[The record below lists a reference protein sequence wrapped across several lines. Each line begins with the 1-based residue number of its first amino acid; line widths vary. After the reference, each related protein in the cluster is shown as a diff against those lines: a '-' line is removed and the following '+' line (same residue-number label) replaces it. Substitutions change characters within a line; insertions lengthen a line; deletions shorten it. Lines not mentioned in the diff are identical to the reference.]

1 MSAPLG
7 ATVSA
12 PSGGDSKSARRIA
25 FVHDWLTVYSG
36 AERVLEQMFDCF
48 PDSDLF
54 SLIDFVP
61 EKDRGF
67 LRGKKPV
74 VSFLQK
80 LPFMKRHYRQA
91 LPLMPLAIEQHD
103 LSSYDIIISSSHAVA
118 KGVLVGPDQ
127 LHICMCY
134 SPIRY
139 AWDLQHQYLRE
150 SNLVS
155 GLRSAM
161 ARVLLHF
168 MRIWDARTANGVDH
182 FIAISG
188 FISRRIKRVYGRSS
202 TVIYPPVD
210 VSAFTM
216 GPTNREE
223 FYLTASRMVPYKK
236 MDLIAAAFSKMPNRK
251 LVIIGDGPQMES
263 VRASSGPNVQ
273 VLGYQSHEVLRDHL
287 QRARAFVFAAE
298 EDFGIAPLE
307 AQACGTPVIAFGKG
321 GALETILDGKTG
333 LLFDQQSVES
343 IVHAVEKF
351 EQNSFSA
358 DACRA
363 NALRFAPDR
372 FRREF
377 KTFVESKWIDFTAER
392 TLPRSRV
399 SGAEASL

>member
-1 MSAPLG
+1 LSARRN
-7 ATVSA
+7 ARV
-12 PSGGDSKSARRIA
+12 KQRRIA
-25 FVHDWLTVYSG
+25 FIHDWLTVYSG

-48 PDSDLF
+48 PESDLF

-61 EKDRGF
+61 DKDRGF
-67 LRGKKPV
+67 LRGKKPF

-80 LPFMKRHYRQA
+80 LPFMKRFYRHA

-150 SNLVS
+150 SNLTRGPLS
-155 GLRSAM
+155 WM
-161 ARVLLHF
+161 ARILLHF
-168 MRIWDARTANGVDH
+168 MRVWDARTANGVDH

-188 FISRRIKRVYGRSS
+188 FIARRIKRVYGRAS

-210 VSAFTM
+210 VSAFTI
-216 GPTNREE
+216 GQNSRQPGADRKGEDT

-236 MDLIAAAFSKMPNRK
+236 MDLIAEAFAKMPSRK

-263 VRASSGPNVQ
+263 VKAKSGPNVQ
-273 VLGYQSHEVLRDHL
+273 VLGFQSHAVLRDHL

-333 LLFDQQSVES
+333 LLFEEQTVES

-351 EQNSFSA
+351 EQNSYSA

-363 NALRFAPDR
+363 NAMRFAPDR

-377 KTFVESKWIDFTAER
+377 TDFVELKWREFRNER
-392 TLPRSRV
+392 ALPTSRATEPEV
-399 SGAEASL
+399 SL

>member
-1 MSAPLG
+1 M
-7 ATVSA
+7 
-12 PSGGDSKSARRIA
+12 SARRIA
-25 FVHDWLTVYSG
+25 FIHDWLTVYSG
-36 AERVLEQMFDCF
+36 AERVLGQMFDCF
-48 PDSDLF
+48 PESDLF

-67 LRGKKPV
+67 LRGKTPI

-80 LPFMKRHYRQA
+80 LPFMKRYYRHA

-103 LSSYDIIISSSHAVA
+103 LSSYDIVISSSHAVA

-127 LHICMCY
+127 LHLCMCY

-150 SNLVS
+150 SNLTRGPLS
-155 GLRSAM
+155 WM

-188 FISRRIKRVYGRSS
+188 FIARRIKRVYGRAS

-216 GPTNREE
+216 GAADRKSADA

-236 MDLIAAAFSKMPNRK
+236 MDLIAEAFAKMPSRK

-263 VRASSGPNVQ
+263 VKAKSGPNVQ
-273 VLGYQSHEVLRDHL
+273 VLGYQSHAVLRDHL

-333 LLFDQQSVES
+333 LLFEEQTVES
-343 IVHAVEKF
+343 IVRAVEKF
-351 EQNSFSA
+351 EQNSYSPE
-358 DACRA
+358 ACRA
-363 NALRFAPDR
+363 NAMRFAPER

-377 KTFVESKWIDFTAER
+377 TDFVESKWREFRAER
-392 TLPRSRV
+392 AQPNGRDIEL
-399 SGAEASL
+399 EAST

>member
-1 MSAPLG
+1 MSQR
-7 ATVSA
+7 
-12 PSGGDSKSARRIA
+12 KIA
-25 FVHDWLTVYSG
+25 FIHDWLTVYSG

-48 PDSDLF
+48 PESDLF

-67 LRGKKPV
+67 MRGKTPK

-80 LPFMKRHYRQA
+80 LPLMKRFYRHA

-103 LSSYDIIISSSHAVA
+103 LSKYDIIISSSHAVA

-139 AWDLQHQYLRE
+139 AWDLQHQYLKE
-150 SNLVS
+150 SNLTR
-155 GLRSAM
+155 GLLSWM
-161 ARVLLHF
+161 ARALLHF
-168 MRIWDARTANGVDH
+168 MRIWDARTSNGVDH

-188 FISRRIKRVYGRSS
+188 FIARRIRRVYGRES

-210 VSAFTM
+210 VSAFTL
-216 GPTNREE
+216 GEQRGD

-236 MDLIAAAFSKMPNRK
+236 MDLIAEAFSKMPSKK
-251 LVIIGDGPQMES
+251 LVIIGDGPQMDV
-263 VRASSGPNVQ
+263 VRAKSAANVQ
-273 VLGYQSHEVLRDHL
+273 VLGYQSYAVLKDHL
-287 QRARAFVFAAE
+287 QRAKAFVFAAE

-321 GALETILDGKTG
+321 GALETIIDGKTG
-333 LLFDQQSVES
+333 LLFSEQTVPS
-343 IVHAVEKF
+343 ICDAVERF
-351 EQNSFSA
+351 EGMSA
-358 DACRA
+358 GIRPEACRD
-363 NALRFAPDR
+363 NAMRFAPER

-377 KTFVESKWIDFTAER
+377 SEFVESRWKTFRSER
-392 TLPRSRV
+392 GLSV
-399 SGAEASL
+399 

>member
-1 MSAPLG
+1 MSQAVAPG
-7 ATVSA
+7 E
-12 PSGGDSKSARRIA
+12 GRRIA
-25 FVHDWLTVYSG
+25 FIHDWLTVYSG

-48 PDSDLF
+48 PQSDLF

-61 EKDRGF
+61 ESQRGF
-67 LRGKKPV
+67 IRGKKPI

-80 LPFMKRHYRQA
+80 LPFVEKYYRHA

-139 AWDLQHQYLRE
+139 AWDLQHQYLKE
-150 SNLVS
+150 SNLEHGPMS
-155 GLRSAM
+155 WA
-161 ARVLLHF
+161 ARLLLHF
-168 MRIWDARTANGVDH
+168 MRLWDARTSNGVDH

-188 FISRRIKRVYGRSS
+188 FIARRIRRVYGRVS

-210 VSAFTM
+210 VSAFTI
-216 GPTNREE
+216 GPKRED

-236 MDLIAAAFSKMPNRK
+236 MDMIAEAFTKMPSRK

-263 VRASSGPNVQ
+263 VQAKAGPNVQ
-273 VLGYQSHEVLRDHL
+273 VLGFQSHAVLRDHL

-321 GALETILDGKTG
+321 GALETIRDGVTG
-333 LLFDQQSVES
+333 VLFGEQSPDA
-343 IVHAVEKF
+343 ICAAVEKF
-351 EQNSFSA
+351 EARAVSYDPQR
-358 DACRA
+358 CRE
-363 NALRFAPDR
+363 NALRFAPER
-372 FRREF
+372 FRQEFTDFVEAKWREF
-377 KTFVESKWIDFTAER
+377 RSER
-392 TLPRSRV
+392 ETPITKDLHTKD
-399 SGAEASL
+399 AHA